1 MTIEN
6 GLLVQQDNFTDVG
19 DFHEK
24 FGLTSLTHSSNP
36 GPRPAEEIT
45 EELLKFRLKFLE
57 EELIELAQSM
67 HFARL
72 AKPGGGDMVGV
83 SLDHAQAFDSLID
96 LVYVALGTAHLL
108 GYPWQEGWEAVQTA
122 NMAKE
127 RCQIDHKYV
136 GDGIEACRDLNPD
149 GYCGAPKEKHGSRGS
164 LFDVMKPPG
173 WTPPDIAAVLR
184 RHGFNV

>member
-1 MTIEN
+1 V
-6 GLLVQQDNFTDVG
+6 LVQKDNFTDVG

-24 FGLTSLTHSSNP
+24 FGLYNVGAESSPLRDGVFHFPP
-36 GPRPAEEIT
+36 GPRPAADIT

-72 AKPGGGDMVGV
+72 AKPGGGDMIGV
-83 SLDHAQAFDSLID
+83 SVDHPHAFDALLD

-108 GYPWQEGWEAVQTA
+108 GYPWQAGWEAVQAA

-127 RCQIDHKYV
+127 RCAINHVWSQND
-136 GDGIEACRDLNPD
+136 DGTCCDQPRW
-149 GYCGAPKEKHGSRGS
+149 KHGTRGS
-164 LFDVMKPPG
+164 TFDVLKPPG

-184 RHGFNV
+184 KHGFNV